1 MTGKSESIA
10 LKTRAEDLRLT
21 GHRSPA
27 ANALYFTD
35 DLCVQRQATAVSV
48 RLRLFRFGVLA
59 SEVGESQHPLF

>member
-10 LKTRAEDLRLT
+10 LKTRAEDLRRT

-48 RLRLFRFGVLA
+48 LLRLFRFGVLPFQ
-59 SEVGESQHPLF
+59 VSQRHV